1 MEAGIASS
9 LVWVNGERGGSV
21 DARDRGL
28 AFGDGLFESMRF
40 GKGRI
45 FLLDYHLRRL
55 EHGAARLR
63 IAVDP
68 HVLRSDVSA
77 ALDGALAE
85 SAEGVIKFVLTRGVG
100 PRGYKVVPGT
110 TPTRILTVSA
120 LPSFPSSW
128 SADGVSVRFCEM
140 RMGANMLLAGV
151 KHLNRLEQVMAR
163 LEWDD
168 PDVAEGLLADA
179 RGRIVEGVFTN
190 VFLVSGGR
198 ILTPVIDT
206 CGVAGVMRQY
216 IIDKAQ
222 EIVGQG
228 VDVTS
233 CEKGMFTGARELFLC
248 NSVVG
253 IWPVARIAE
262 RSIPVGSITRRFR
275 DHVSGLFGA

>member
-1 MEAGIASS
+1 MEAGTAASP
-9 LVWVNGERGGSV
+9 VWVNGERGGSV

-40 GKGRI
+40 GKAGI
-45 FLLDYHLRRL
+45 FLLEYHLKRL

-63 IAVDP
+63 LAVDP
-68 HVLRSDVSA
+68 DVLRSDVNAVLDA
-77 ALDGALAE
+77 AVAE
-85 SAEGVIKFVLTRGVG
+85 SGEGVIKLVLTRGVG
-100 PRGYKVVPGT
+100 PRGYKVAPGT
-110 TPTRILTVSA
+110 ACTRILTVSA
-120 LPSFPSSW
+120 LPSNPPSW
-128 SADGVSVRFCEM
+128 SAEGVNVRFCEM

-168 PDVAEGLLADA
+168 PGIAEGLLADA
-179 RGRIVEGVFTN
+179 RGRIVEGVSTN

-216 IIDKAQ
+216 IIDKAP

-248 NSVVG
+248 NSVIG

-262 RSIPVGSITRRFR
+262 RNIPVGSITRKLR

>member
-1 MEAGIASS
+1 
-9 LVWVNGERGGSV
+9 
-21 DARDRGL
+21 
-28 AFGDGLFESMRF
+28 MRF
-40 GKGRI
+40 GKAGI
-45 FLLDYHLRRL
+45 FLLEYHLKRL

-63 IAVDP
+63 LAVDP
-68 HVLRSDVSA
+68 DVLRSDVNAVLDA
-77 ALDGALAE
+77 AVAE
-85 SAEGVIKFVLTRGVG
+85 SGEGVIKLVLTRGVG
-100 PRGYKVVPGT
+100 PRGYKVAPGT
-110 TPTRILTVSA
+110 ACTRILTVSA
-120 LPSFPSSW
+120 LPSNPPSW
-128 SADGVSVRFCEM
+128 SAEGVNVRFCEM

-168 PDVAEGLLADA
+168 PGIAEGLLADA
-179 RGRIVEGVFTN
+179 RGRIVEGVSTN

-216 IIDKAQ
+216 IIDKAP

-248 NSVVG
+248 NSVIG

-262 RSIPVGSITRRFR
+262 RNIPVGSITRKLR